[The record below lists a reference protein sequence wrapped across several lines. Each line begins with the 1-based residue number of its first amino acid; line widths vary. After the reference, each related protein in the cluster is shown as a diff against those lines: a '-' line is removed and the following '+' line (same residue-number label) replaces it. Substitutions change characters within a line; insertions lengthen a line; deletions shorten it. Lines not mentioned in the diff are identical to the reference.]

1 MLNNS
6 ELVMCGTIYIYIYI
20 YIVCAVYHFVRNKII
35 GKINHMKN

>member
-6 ELVMCGTIYIYIYI
+6 ELVMCGTIYI

-35 GKINHMKN
+35 GKINQTKN